1 MAEPDEAW
9 RREFYVLSLSGYRT
23 AMGPITPIR
32 QSAGCDIGQAQGH
45 IRVAVGPGL
54 ATQVQECYRAF
65 VNECLQRHYTRA
77 LVVGTARIDEF
88 QHLALRDALRSMALA
103 GLPAGFRLALVAM
116 TPNLIAIYDAVVIEA
131 ERHGIEARRF
141 PSEEEAARWLAN

>member
-1 MAEPDEAW
+1 
-9 RREFYVLSLSGYRT
+9 VLSLSGYRT
-23 AMGPITPIR
+23 AMGPITPIH
-32 QSAGCDIGQAQGH
+32 QSAGCDIGRAEGH
-45 IRVAVGPGL
+45 IRLAVGPGL

-65 VNECLQRHYTRA
+65 VNECLQRHCTRA

-103 GLPAGFRLALVAM
+103 GLPAEFRLALVAM
-116 TPNLIAIYDAVVIEA
+116 TPNLIAIYDAVVIEGG
-131 ERHGIEARRF
+131 RHGIEVRRF

>member
-1 MAEPDEAW
+1 MD
-9 RREFYVLSLSGYRT
+9 
-23 AMGPITPIR
+23 PITPIR
-32 QSAGCDIGQAQGH
+32 QSPGCDIGLAEGH

-65 VNECLQRHYTRA
+65 VNECLQRACTRA

-103 GLPAGFRLALVAM
+103 GLPAGFRLALVA
-116 TPNLIAIYDAVVIEA
+116 TTHNLIAIYDAVLIEGR
-131 ERHGIEARRF
+131 RHGIEVMRF
-141 PSEEEAARWLAN
+141 PSEAAAARWLAN